1 MSAVVKFFKPTAADH
16 EYVAAS
22 VNAIR
27 KQLQQQSTIV
37 FKRDGSDI
45 LRFDASWASRQ
56 ADLHRELAPHLLDPM
71 VAVLEIAVGKQL
83 GVGAEVLCP
92 GVMSRAD
99 FDAMAPKVEAVPAP
113 TPKAAAKPAPEDD
126 ANKKSEKP
134 APVNLATPAQA
145 SKSAPTPSQP
155 AAPQRASVV
164 MVRASDIRP
173 EKIRWLWPNRFA
185 SGKFGLIAGNPGLGK
200 SQLTVHMA
208 AQTTTGGTWPNGEGW
223 APLGSVIILSCED
236 DAADTL
242 VPRLIAAGADTSR
255 VHIVEAIKEAGG
267 PNAQERQFDLAKD
280 VQTLCRAIDEIG
292 DVRLVIIDPIT
303 AYLGTGKNV
312 DSHKNADVRSALAP
326 LQAHASK
333 FDFSAVGVTH
343 LNKGGGTEAL
353 MRVLG
358 SLGFV
363 AAARVAFLVVGDAG
377 NERTLFIPMKN
388 NIGEKQPGLA
398 FRVASKT
405 IADEIQTSC
414 IEWDAGEVTTTA
426 DEALAAAAGRDGEQ
440 GSDKS
445 SLGEAMNFLRELL
458 SEGPASAT
466 EIQARANEAGIAK
479 ATLRRAKAKL
489 GVNARHRGDGG
500 TGGRGE
506 WIWEMPE
513 QITFER
519 PGNGD

>member
-1 MSAVVKFFKPTAADH
+1 MSAVVKFFKPTAADY

-27 KQLQQQSTIV
+27 KQLQQKSTIV
-37 FKRDGSDI
+37 FKRDGIDI

-56 ADLHRELAPHLLDPM
+56 ADLQRELAPHLLDPM
-71 VAVLEIAVGKQL
+71 VAVLEIVAGKNL

-92 GVMSRAD
+92 GVMSRVD
-99 FDAMAPKVEAVPAP
+99 FDAGAARQAASKSALKVEVV
-113 TPKAAAKPAPEDD
+113 PAPEDVTD
-126 ANKKSEKP
+126 KKSEKP

-145 SKSAPTPSQP
+145 SNSAHTPSQP

-185 SGKFGLIAGNPGLGK
+185 AGKFGLIAGNPGLGK

-208 AQTTTGGTWPNGEGW
+208 AQTTTGGVWPNGEGR
-223 APLGSVIILSCED
+223 APLGSAVILSCED

-267 PNAQERQFDLAKD
+267 PHAQERQFDLAKD
-280 VQTLCRAIDEIG
+280 VETLCRAIEEIG

-312 DSHKNADVRSALAP
+312 DSHKNAEVRAALAP
-326 LQAHASK
+326 LQIHASK

-388 NIGEKQPGLA
+388 NIGVKQPGLA

-405 IADEIQTSC
+405 IADGIQTSC
-414 IEWDAGEVTTTA
+414 IEWDADEVTTTA
-426 DEALAAAAGRDGEQ
+426 DEALAAAAGKQ
-440 GSDKS
+440 GGDEVSK
-445 SLGEAMNFLRELL
+445 GAAWREAMDFLREVL
-458 SEGPASAT
+458 SIGPVPST
-466 EIQARANEAGIAK
+466 DVQRQAKEAGIAWR
-479 ATLRRAKAKL
+479 TVRRAQEAL
-489 GVNARHRGDGG
+489 GIKPYRD
-500 TGGRGE
+500 TSGE
-506 WIWEMPE
+506 KPKWLWDMPRT
-513 QITFER
+513 ITLEL
-519 PGNGD
+519 DDD